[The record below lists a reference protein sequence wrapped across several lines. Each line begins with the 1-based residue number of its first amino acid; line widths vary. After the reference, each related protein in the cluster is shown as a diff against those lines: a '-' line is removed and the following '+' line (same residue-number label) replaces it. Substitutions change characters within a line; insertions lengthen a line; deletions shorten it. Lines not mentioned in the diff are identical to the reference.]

1 MKKEISSKV
10 ADTSISKIKVRE
22 KPPNPYFEF
31 IFTLILEF
39 IALFDMF
46 GDIYLLIGMY
56 QYGHTAWFTLS
67 IFTMLSP
74 FYVCYVP
81 LVTF

>member
-1 MKKEISSKV
+1 MKKELSAKV
-10 ADTSISKIKVRE
+10 ADTSISKKKVRE
-22 KPPNPYFEF
+22 KAANPYFEF
-31 IFTLILEF
+31 VFTMILEL

>member
-1 MKKEISSKV
+1 M

>member
-1 MKKEISSKV
+1 MKKELSAKV
-10 ADTSISKIKVRE
+10 ADSSISKKILKE

-31 IFTLILEF
+31 VFTMVLEL

-56 QYGHTAWFTLS
+56 
-67 IFTMLSP
+67 
-74 FYVCYVP
+74 
-81 LVTF
+81 